1 MNNAGVASN
10 APFLEATVADFD
22 STMNVNLR
30 SAFVISQVVAKDMVA
45 RKITHGSIVNVSSQA
60 SMVALDNHTA
70 YCTSKAA
77 LDQLTRMM
85 ALELGPKG
93 IRTNA
98 VNPTVVLTEMGTKA
112 WSDPAKAGPMLA
124 KIPLGKFAEVEDVV
138 EAVLFLLSPAK
149 ARMINGVTLPVD
161 GGFLARG

>member
-1 MNNAGVASN
+1 
-10 APFLEATVADFD
+10 
-22 STMNVNLR
+22 MNVNLR
-30 SAFVISQVVAKDMVA
+30 SAFVISQIIARDM
-45 RKITHGSIVNVSSQA
+45 ITRGIQHGAIVNVSSQA
-60 SMVALDNHTA
+60 SMVAIDAHTA

-85 ALELGPKG
+85 ALELGPRG

-98 VNPTVVLTEMGTKA
+98 VNPTVVLTEMGTKN
-112 WSDPAKAGPMLA
+112 WSDPAKAVPMLS

-138 EAVLFLLSPAK
+138 EAILFLLSPSKAK
-149 ARMINGVTLPVD
+149 MINGVMLPID